1 MKQLRL
7 VLASKSPRRKELLQ
21 LLGLPFEVIVSEEE
35 EIITSTNPAKVT
47 EELACQKAAAV
58 ADLLDGGIVIGADTV
73 VAADGKI

>member
-47 EELACQKAAAV
+47 EELA
-58 ADLLDGGIVIGADTV
+58 
-73 VAADGKI
+73 